1 MIITFTETI
10 NKVALICEDDKRVI
24 QKDGIHTLTG
34 TDIILLSEPGAKR
47 SRRRRFAW
55 VPTPDFEEIRRDKS
69 LCVVLEG
76 FISCFILEGSIAVRD
91 LSLWLRIVI
100 YILLWFGKK
109 QKSGILPEKK
119 TVVGNS
125 KWFLGHRKHIF
136 H

>member
-1 MIITFTETI
+1 MIITFRETI

-24 QKDGIHTLTG
+24 QKDGIHTLAHG
-34 TDIILLSEPGAKR
+34 HYPLVRAAKR

-76 FISCFILEGSIAVRD
+76 FISCFILEGFIAVRD

-125 KWFLGHRKHIF
+125 KCFLGHRKHIF